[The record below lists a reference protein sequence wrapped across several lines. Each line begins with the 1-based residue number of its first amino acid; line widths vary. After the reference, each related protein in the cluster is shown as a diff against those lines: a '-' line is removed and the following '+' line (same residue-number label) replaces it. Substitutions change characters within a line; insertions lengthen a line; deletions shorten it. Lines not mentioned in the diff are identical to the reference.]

1 MTAVYFEKITSKN
14 MAEEKAI
21 GGNFKHIRKYVYL

>member
-1 MTAVYFEKITSKN
+1 MTAVYFEKLHPKN

-21 GGNFKHIRKYVYL
+21 GGNFKHIKNVYL